1 MWTFDG
7 DALRSAVQSV
17 AALASQDRPWLRA
30 EFADGAVG
38 LVGDDTATQARVRV
52 PADVAGPTF
61 ECGIPAGLASRVLK
75 RVSKGPVV
83 IGKHGDRL
91 SVSQGMYE
99 ASIKIADEPP
109 ELRLD
114 GFPDLIGTAKRDR
127 LCAAFDAVLPAV
139 CGDDTSSLHG
149 VRLEHARGDSWA
161 VATDKY
167 RMHAVMLTGRL
178 GFSEPITVPPQAL
191 KMMRSTVASPLVR
204 LGTVDGM
211 FYVAGDGTSIAT
223 RGISGQW
230 IKDWASFIRPPAD
243 VETFVTFD
251 APELLEAV
259 RSVEEP
265 LQANTVTLELLPDTN
280 RIVVSAITAEG
291 TATASC
297 SAEVTN
303 GASVIEYHAPL
314 LIDALKQ
321 LGARAKMTV
330 PFAIQPTHFASANE
344 TFQAIVSPNTSS

>member
-7 DALRSAVQSV
+7 DALRSAIQSV
-17 AALASQDRPWLRA
+17 AALATDKDPFIRA
-30 EFADGAVG
+30 EFADGG
-38 LVGDDTATQARVRV
+38 LVVVGDDTATQARVRIAAEESGTPFNCGM
-52 PADVAGPTF
+52 PAA
-61 ECGIPAGLASRVLK
+61 LAARVLK
-75 RVSKGPVV
+75 RVKGGSVK
-83 IGKHGDRL
+83 IGKHGDRIG
-91 SVSQGMYE
+91 VTQDMYE
-99 ASIKIADEPP
+99 ATIKIADEPP
-109 ELRLD
+109 LRLD
-114 GFPDLIGTAKRDR
+114 GFPDLAGAAKRDR

-178 GFSEPITVPPQAL
+178 GFTQPITVPPQAL
-191 KMMRSTVASPLVR
+191 KMVRSTVTSPMVS
-204 LGTVDGM
+204 LGTVDEM
-211 FYVAGDGTSIAT
+211 FYLSGDGSSIAT
-223 RGISGQW
+223 RGIAGQW

-243 VETFVTFD
+243 VETFVVFD

-265 LQANTVTLELLPDTN
+265 LQAKTVTLELLPDTN
-280 RIVVSAITAEG
+280 RVVVSAITDEG

-303 GASVIEYHAPL
+303 GASVLEYHAPL
-314 LIDALKQ
+314 LVDALKQ
-321 LGARAKMTV
+321 LGSRSKMTV
-330 PFAIQPTHFASANE
+330 PFAIQPTHFASANDA
-344 TFQAIVSPNTSS
+344 FQALVSPNTTS